1 MNKIYKLLYFNV
13 LFAKGKNMKR
23 NNLYRVVLP
32 ILIMC
37 IALSSCSGPS
47 KKRSSTVVPINY
59 PYASKPV
66 SGEGM
71 YHTVAPGETLWR
83 ISKMYGVDQDVLIS
97 VNQIKDVSNVEIGTK
112 IYIPNASPM
121 KHVITLYP
129 SNKWKYIV
137 VHHSATDMGSA
148 EIFNTAHKNRGWDEI
163 GYHFVID
170 NDTAGKSDGQ
180 IEIGPRWTKQVDGAH
195 CKAASMNERGIGICL
210 VGNFSKTRPT
220 AAQMNSLVD
229 LVNILRKY
237 YGIPKYRIQG
247 HGQVSGAKTECPG
260 KMFPWND
267 FMSRLGK

>member
-1 MNKIYKLLYFNV
+1 MATYRRLLVF
-13 LFAKGKNMKR
+13 
-23 NNLYRVVLP
+23 LP
-32 ILIMC
+32 VILMC
-37 IALSSCSGPS
+37 FFLSSCASPS
-47 KKRSSTVVPINY
+47 RKKTSVRPATSSPA
-59 PYASKPV
+59 PSDAAFRQ
-66 SGEGM
+66 GL

-83 ISKMYGVDQDVLIS
+83 ISKMYGVDQNVLIR
-97 VNQIKDVSNVEIGTK
+97 VNKIEDVSNIEIGTK
-112 IYIPNASPM
+112 IYIPDAAPM

-180 IEIGPRWTKQVDGAH
+180 IETGPRWTKQVDGAH
-195 CKAASMNERGIGICL
+195 CKAGSMNERGIGICL

-220 AAQMNSLVD
+220 AAQMNSLVH

-237 YGIPKYRIQG
+237 YGIPKNRILG
-247 HGQVSGAKTECPG
+247 HGNVSGAKTECPG

-267 FMSRLGK
+267 FMARLGR